1 MPRNALGRGLGA
13 LIREP
18 EPAQPVPAIEQPA
31 ATSISSGPAAAAAA
45 PAREA
50 MHGPQE
56 IDIDLVEPSPYQP
69 RTRFRE
75 EALEE
80 LSRSIRASGIIQ
92 PIVVRP
98 VGNRYQLIAGERRWR
113 AAQRA
118 GLRRVA
124 AIVRQVADE
133 LALEMTL
140 VENIQREDLNA
151 MEAARAFDRL
161 MDKFQMTQEA
171 VAERTGKDRATVANA
186 IRLLKLEPTIQDWI
200 EEGKLSAGHGRAL
213 LAVLDPQLRMRFAQR
228 AGLRRVA
235 AIVRQVTDEL
245 ALEMTLV
252 ENIQREDLNAME
264 AARAFDRLMDE
275 FQMTQEAVAE
285 RTGKDRATVANAIR
299 LLKLEPTIQDWIE
312 EGKLSA
318 GHGRALLAVLD
329 PQLRMRFAQRA
340 SRGGLTVRQ
349 IERLASRR
357 ARGHKE
363 KAEAQVDPN
372 VREALDELQR
382 HLGTKIF
389 LRERT
394 KIRPGQ
400 LVLEFYDDHQLMGLY
415 DRLMK

>member
-18 EPAQPVPAIEQPA
+18 EPQVPVPSQAGVNPHPA
-31 ATSISSGPAAAAAA
+31 AVPTSGSSGVAAA
-45 PAREA
+45 PAMA
-50 MHGPQE
+50 PATSAGPLQ
-56 IDIDLVEPSPYQP
+56 IDIDLIEPSPYQP

-75 EALEE
+75 EALDE
-80 LSRSIRASGIIQ
+80 LARSIQASGIIQ
-92 PIVVRP
+92 PIVLRP
-98 VGNRYQLIAGERRWR
+98 IGTRYQLIAGERRWR

-118 GLRRVA
+118 GLGKIA

-151 MEAARAFDRL
+151 MEAARAF
-161 MDKFQMTQEA
+161 
-171 VAERTGKDRATVANA
+171 ER
-186 IRLLKLEPTIQDWI
+186 
-200 EEGKLSAGHGRAL
+200 
-213 LAVLDPQLRMRFAQR
+213 M
-228 AGLRRVA
+228 
-235 AIVRQVTDEL
+235 
-245 ALEMTLV
+245 
-252 ENIQREDLNAME
+252 ME
-264 AARAFDRLMDE
+264 E

-318 GHGRALLAVLD
+318 GHGRALLAVPD
-329 PQLRMRFAQRA
+329 PQLRMRYAQRA

-357 ARGHKE
+357 ARGNKE
-363 KAEAQVDPN
+363 KGETHLDPN
-372 VREALDELQR
+372 IREALEELQR
-382 HLGTKIF
+382 HLGTRIF

-394 KIRPGQ
+394 KVRPGQ
-400 LVLEFYDDHQLMGLY
+400 LVLEYYDENQLMGLY